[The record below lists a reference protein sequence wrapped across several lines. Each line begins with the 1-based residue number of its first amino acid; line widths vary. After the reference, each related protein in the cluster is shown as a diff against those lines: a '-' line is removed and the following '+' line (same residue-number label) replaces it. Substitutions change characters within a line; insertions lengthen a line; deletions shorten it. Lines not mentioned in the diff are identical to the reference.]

1 MHSSIRCVAFAGL
14 LALSAVAVAQGPVS
28 ATPPLTAAQAT
39 AVQAELDAY
48 RRDVD
53 ARLAAGTITPEEA
66 QKLVAWRQ
74 FQLAQQIAG
83 AAPPSDIIALQAQ
96 ADAQRPVTPYFIYDA
111 PPPAFG
117 LLWALR
123 PAICAGGF
131 SRGWGGSVCF

>member
-1 MHSSIRCVAFAGL
+1 MQAPLRCVAFAAL
-14 LALSAVAVAQGPVS
+14 LAISAVALAQGPVS
-28 ATPPLTAAQAT
+28 ATPPLTAAQAA

-53 ARLAAGTITPEEA
+53 ARLAAGAITPDEA
-66 QKLVAWRQ
+66 QKLMAWRQ
-74 FQLAQQIAG
+74 FQLAQQVAG
-83 AAPPSDIIALQAQ
+83 AAPPPDIIALQAQ

-117 LLWALR
+117 LLWAVR
-123 PAICAGGF
+123 PSICAGGF